1 LAQSIAAQGDPVHSV
16 PWAPHHTY
24 DEILPLKEGEISSV
38 DITLLPSATVFRK
51 GEQLRLVVQGRW
63 FSTRNPLLGQFP
75 AAYERGPRGTC
86 VLHCGGE
93 HGARQRI
100 PIIPRDRPA

>member
-1 LAQSIAAQGDPVHSV
+1 
-16 PWAPHHTY
+16 
-24 DEILPLKEGEISSV
+24 LKEGEISSV

>member
-1 LAQSIAAQGDPVHSV
+1 MAQSIAAQGDPVHSV

-75 AAYERGPRGTC
+75 AAYERGPQRTC